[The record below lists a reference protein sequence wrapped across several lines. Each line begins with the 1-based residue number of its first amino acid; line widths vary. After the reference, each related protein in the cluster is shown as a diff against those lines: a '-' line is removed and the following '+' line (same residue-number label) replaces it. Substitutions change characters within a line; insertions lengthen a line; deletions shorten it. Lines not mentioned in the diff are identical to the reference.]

1 MAPIK
6 RCASLGRLINIP
18 PFGVHMDFKYPELA
32 ESIRESVRRASEG
45 RRVGVAFSGGLDSG
59 LISCLAN
66 EYAESVTLYTC
77 GSDGSFDVRAG
88 EELSQR
94 IGLPW
99 KQLRIS
105 KDTLEDEIRRF
116 ISITGTDDPF
126 TISYDLQ
133 LFTVCEYSEEDVIL
147 SGQGADE
154 YFMGCAKLVE
164 CADCDYN
171 AYVKDGVKRLM
182 EVSVPC
188 ERCIASHFGKDLRY
202 PYLDPAV
209 LEQVALVDPADLKPR
224 DMASRK
230 QVLKDAAC
238 HLGYPYLEKRIKKAS
253 QYGSGTT
260 DIIRA
265 LAKSKGMMFN
275 RYIQSV
281 YDEVFPD
288 GKDVS

>member
-1 MAPIK
+1 MISI
-6 RCASLGRLINIP
+6 AS
-18 PFGVHMDFKYPELA
+18 FGISMEFKYPELA

-45 RRVGVAFSGGLDSG
+45 KRVGVAFSGGLDSG
-59 LISCLAN
+59 LISCLAG
-66 EYAESVTLYTC
+66 EYAESVSLYTC

-88 EELSQR
+88 EELSRR

-116 ISITGTDDPF
+116 IAATKTCDPF

-164 CADCDYN
+164 CADCDYG

-188 ERCIASHFGKDLRY
+188 EMSIAKHFGKDLRY
-202 PYLDPAV
+202 PYLDHAV
-209 LEQVALVDPADLKPR
+209 LEQVALVDPADLKPA
-224 DMASRK
+224 DMQSRK
-230 QVLKDAAC
+230 KVLKDAAC
-238 HLGYPYLEKRIKKAS
+238 YLGYPCLEKRVKKAS

-275 RYIQSV
+275 RYIQSIC
-281 YDEVFPD
+281 DEVLPD
-288 GKDVS
+288 GKGAL

>member
-1 MAPIK
+1 MEY
-6 RCASLGRLINIP
+6 
-18 PFGVHMDFKYPELA
+18 KYPALA
-32 ESIRESVRRASEG
+32 DAIRDSVRRASEG

-59 LISCLAN
+59 LISCLAS

-77 GSDGSFDVRAG
+77 GSDGAFDVRAG
-88 EELSQR
+88 EELASR

-105 KDTLEDEIRRF
+105 KDTLEDEIKRF
-116 ISITGTDDPF
+116 IAATGTDDPF

-133 LFTVCEYSEEDVIL
+133 LFTVCEYSDEDVIL

-188 ERCIASHFGKDLRY
+188 EMSIARHFGKDLRY
-202 PYLDPAV
+202 PYLDRAV
-209 LEQVALVDPADLKPR
+209 VDQVALVDPADLKPA
-224 DMASRK
+224 DMDSRK
-230 QVLKDAAC
+230 IVLKQAAAY
-238 HLGYPYLEKRIKKAS
+238 LGYPYLEKRIKKAS

-265 LAKSKGMMFN
+265 IAKSKGMMFN

-281 YDEVFPD
+281 FDEVFPD
-288 GKDVS
+288 GKP

>member
-1 MAPIK
+1 ME
-6 RCASLGRLINIP
+6 
-18 PFGVHMDFKYPELA
+18 FKYPELA

-45 RRVGVAFSGGLDSG
+45 KRVGVAFSGGLDSG
-59 LISCLAN
+59 LISCLAG
-66 EYAESVTLYTC
+66 EYAESVSLYTC

-88 EELSQR
+88 EELSRR

-116 ISITGTDDPF
+116 IAATKTGDPF

-164 CADCDYN
+164 CADCDYG

-188 ERCIASHFGKDLRY
+188 EMSIAEHFGKDLRY
-202 PYLDPAV
+202 PYLDEKV
-209 LEQVALVDPADLKPR
+209 LEQVALVDPADLRPA
-224 DMASRK
+224 DMQSRK
-230 QVLKDAAC
+230 KVLKDAAC
-238 HLGYPYLEKRIKKAS
+238 YLGYPCLEKRIKKAS

-281 YDEVFPD
+281 YDEVLPD
-288 GKDVS
+288 GKGAL